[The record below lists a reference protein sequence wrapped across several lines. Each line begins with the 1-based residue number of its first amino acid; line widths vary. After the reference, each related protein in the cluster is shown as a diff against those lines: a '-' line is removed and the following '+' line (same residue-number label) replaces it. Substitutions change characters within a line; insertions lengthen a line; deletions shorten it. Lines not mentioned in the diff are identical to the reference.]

1 MKAWR
6 VLDFC
11 EPEQMQLQDIE
22 VPTPKAGEV
31 RIRNH
36 AAALNFFDILLIQG
50 KYQVKPPRP
59 FTPGSEV
66 AGTIDAV
73 SDGVTGFAVGD
84 RVQASAS
91 GGSYA
96 EYSLASAA
104 KTFRIPDAMSFEEA
118 AAMLVIYQTS
128 YFTFTKRTTITP
140 GEWLLVH
147 AGPDTMGRRKDSSRS
162 GSERRIPS
170 RLRWPLPLGT

>member
-6 VLDFC
+6 VHEFC
-11 EPEQMQLQDIE
+11 EPEQMQFQDIAWPE
-22 VPTPKAGEV
+22 PKAGEV

-73 SDGVTGFAVGD
+73 GDGVSDFAVGD

-91 GGSYA
+91 GGSYSD
-96 EYSLASAA
+96 EL
-104 KTFRIPDAMSFEEA
+104 
-118 AAMLVIYQTS
+118 
-128 YFTFTKRTTITP
+128 
-140 GEWLLVH
+140 
-147 AGPDTMGRRKDSSRS
+147 
-162 GSERRIPS
+162 
-170 RLRWPLPLGT
+170 